1 MLQISQRSYYALLSK
16 YIWEQNHVKHIIVQC
31 RVGYFDRF
39 ILEQLDRHVTVIT
52 VWKCQKLGDIWRRKW
67 QPTPVL
73 LPGKFHGLRGS
84 SEPGRLQSMGLQR
97 VGQDWAT
104 SLTFTFSLGLRK
116 SFREETFF
124 IYFFSHPSN
133 RYVAGCRMMT
143 ERWVLWLLIN
153 VPIFTPKAYLCLGV
167 WRYQCL
173 KIPLTV
179 CLFKPTS
186 LGSGLFSLY
195 YHFCRA
201 SFSVILSL
209 WTQAAPNCL
218 YGTGG

>member
-1 MLQISQRSYYALLSK
+1 MD
-16 YIWEQNHVKHIIVQC
+16 WEAPQSL
-31 RVGYFDRF
+31 VGYSPWGCKESDRTERLHSLSLF
-39 ILEQLDRHVTVIT
+39 LWGSGNPLEKR
-52 VWKCQKLGDIWRRKW
+52 
-67 QPTPVL
+67 L
-73 LPGKFHGLRGS
+73 L
-84 SEPGRLQSMGLQR
+84 
-97 VGQDWAT
+97 
-104 SLTFTFSLGLRK
+104 
-116 SFREETFF
+116 F

-133 RYVAGCRMMT
+133 RYLAGCRMMT

>member
-84 SEPGRLQSMGLQR
+84 SEPGRLQSMESQR
-97 VGQDWAT
+97 VEHDWAT
-104 SLTFTFSLGLRK
+104 SL
-116 SFREETFF
+116 
-124 IYFFSHPSN
+124 YF
-133 RYVAGCRMMT
+133 YIDTYT
-143 ERWVLWLLIN
+143 EFQWLSEYLIRCTCQNVVSSPILWDI
-153 VPIFTPKAYLCLGV
+153 
-167 WRYQCL
+167 
-173 KIPLTV
+173 
-179 CLFKPTS
+179 
-186 LGSGLFSLY
+186 
-195 YHFCRA
+195 
-201 SFSVILSL
+201 
-209 WTQAAPNCL
+209 
-218 YGTGG
+218 